1 MNYLA
6 HIFLAQQSEAAMVGA
21 LLGDFAKA
29 DISGRYP
36 REVER
41 EIMLHRQV
49 DRHTDSHPVVKSAVL
64 LFAQPRRRFAGILL
78 DVFYDHVLAQRWA
91 SYSTTQRQAFIER
104 FYQALIA
111 HEAILPDRLR
121 DIMPM
126 MIEQDWLGR
135 YYDFAGVE
143 WAIQRISQR
152 LTRNGHL
159 LREGLEDLR
168 ANYVALADG
177 FDVFFPQLMAFVND
191 RRAGILNAQ
200 E

>member
-1 MNYLA
+1 M
-6 HIFLAQQSEAAMVGA
+6 IGA

-29 DISGRYP
+29 DISGKYP
-36 REVER
+36 HEVAQ
-41 EIMLHRQV
+41 EIMLHRQI
-49 DRHTDSHPVVKSAVL
+49 DRYTDSHPVVKSALL
-64 LFAQPRRRFAGILL
+64 LFAEPRRRYAGILL

-104 FYQALIA
+104 FYQALSA
-111 HEAILPDRLR
+111 HEAILPDKLR

-135 YYDFAGVE
+135 YHDLAGVE

-177 FDVFFPQLMAFVND
+177 FDVFFPQLMAFVDD
-191 RRAGILNAQ
+191 RRASVQDAHS
-200 E
+200 